1 MDDFLFR
8 PATIADAP
16 ALGALVLDLLP
27 YLTIDPEGK
36 GADEFVAHVDGAAQL
51 RYLRQPNFR
60 YRLATRQGKLA
71 GFIAMR
77 DNSHLFHLFVGRAL
91 HGQGLG
97 RRLWEQARDAAL
109 AAGNPGV
116 FTVNASDHAMPMYR
130 HLGFEPTG
138 PREAQRGIAW
148 TPMRLESAG
157 SPYRPAGS

>member
-27 YLTIDPEGK
+27 YLTIDPAGK
-36 GADEFVAHVDGAAQL
+36 GADEFVAHIDGAAQL

-71 GFIAMR
+71 GFIALR
-77 DNSHLFHLFVGRAL
+77 DNSHLFHLFVGRSW

-97 RRLWEQARDAAL
+97 RRLWELARAEAL

-116 FTVNASDHAMPMYR
+116 FTVNASDHALPMYR
-130 HLGFEPTG
+130 RFGFEPTG

-148 TPMRLESAG
+148 TPMRLGSAG
-157 SPYRPAGS
+157 SPYRPAGD